1 MSSNLHKAKHPLL
14 LTAVAALSLTL
25 ASSAFARK
33 LPPERFE
40 LARQAIEEAQEVDA
54 DVVPTGELSMAE
66 AKLQEA
72 YEYNDKGKDKVADR
86 LIEQSMLHAELAEL
100 QGMQAK
106 ADVAFTEVDAT
117 LRSLRNE
124 VERP

>member
-1 MSSNLHKAKHPLL
+1 MSSNQYKVKHPLL
-14 LTAVAALSLTL
+14 MTAVAALSLTL

-33 LPPERFE
+33 LPEERFE

-54 DVVPTGELSMAE
+54 DVVPSGELALAE
-66 AKLQEA
+66 DKLQEA
-72 YEYNDKGKDKVADR
+72 LEYNDRGKDKVADR

-106 ADVAFTEVDAT
+106 ADVAFNEVNAA
-117 LRSLRNE
+117 LRSLE
-124 VERP
+124 IEAARP